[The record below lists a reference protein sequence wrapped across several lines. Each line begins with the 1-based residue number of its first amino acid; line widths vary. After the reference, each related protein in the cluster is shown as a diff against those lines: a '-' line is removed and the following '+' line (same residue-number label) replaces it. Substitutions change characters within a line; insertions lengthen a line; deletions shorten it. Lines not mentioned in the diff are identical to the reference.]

1 MEIDGQN
8 FPEMQ
13 CSCGA
18 GTCIV
23 HTSRTER
30 NPGRKFYRCPGMQ
43 GRRCEFF
50 KWCDIASPLKRVKS
64 GVEPMDIDGQSFP
77 EMQCPCGVGAC
88 IVRTSW
94 TEKNPGRKFYGCS
107 GIQGR
112 KCDFFKWCDSAS
124 PLKRVILE
132 SEIAELSTIQPMVNP
147 CQAQLDDS
155 RNNSVNHQSP
165 QIAQKDMCFNCNKFG
180 HWARD
185 CPEKAKTKKELPAVR
200 SFDGQYLPEM
210 ECRCGVGTCPILTA
224 KTPENP
230 GRKFYRCPGK
240 DGEDCH
246 FFEWCDVAKVDQ
258 NCDVP
263 QSSKPKCAC
272 GAGICRIEIKK
283 DGKDVGQKVFVC
295 PIKKGQGA
303 CSFYQFLDSPQKPAN
318 SICLEETNA
327 FSLRSVSNAQ
337 EVNDSIKDLGGSK
350 LERMLPSGSPK
361 KPLSKE
367 CGMTVETNGLGSRVL
382 DAYFLPVESLR
393 LNKCSSAES
402 DAKLVESTQSG
413 KVRQS
418 QKDCSGSPG
427 ASFKWVKLSC
437 ILEFDGASKGNPGQA
452 GAGAVLRAEDGS
464 IVCRLREGVGVATNN
479 VAEYRALILG
489 LKYALKKGYT
499 QIHARGDSQLV
510 CKQVEG
516 QWKTKNPSMSKLCNE
531 AKELKDK
538 FSSFHIYYI
547 ARDANWEA
555 DAQANLAVNLVDGEV
570 QELCD
575 Y

>member
-240 DGEDCH
+240 D
-246 FFEWCDVAKVDQ
+246 
-258 NCDVP
+258 
-263 QSSKPKCAC
+263 
-272 GAGICRIEIKK
+272 
-283 DGKDVGQKVFVC
+283 
-295 PIKKGQGA
+295 GQGA